1 VRVLTIVCQ
10 WCHVIVLENKFCNA
24 EHLWQWKSVAYTV
37 QDSLISHRYNVLPLF
52 IANDVLDSLISHRYN
67 ALPLFIANDV
77 LDSLIS
83 HRYNALP
90 LFIANDVLD
99 SLTSHCCIGLY
110 LLLTVHEEILFLKP
124 NIVIL
129 WSVSMLPSDVSKDH
143 GQHFTT
149 CWWHLV
155 QIYQTCTKM
164 AVDFLLDCTFPVC
177 VYIACKQ
184 LRSRHWIV
192 RSVCEIWYSDTS
204 AAESSSLLG
213 RDAVSLGGRFSVC
226 SERCRAF
233 VFVVMQSKTKCWHR
247 WWKLG
252 IYLEHS

>member
-1 VRVLTIVCQ
+1 MRVLTILCQ
-10 WCHVIVLENKFCNA
+10 WCHVILLENKFCNA
-24 EHLWQWKSVAYTV
+24 EHLWQWKSIAYTV
-37 QDSLISHRYNVLPLF
+37 QDSLISHQ
-52 IANDVLDSLISHRYN
+52 YN
-67 ALPLFIANDV
+67 ALPLFIAHDV
-77 LDSLIS
+77 LGSLIS
-83 HRYNALP
+83 HCY
-90 LFIANDVLD
+90 
-99 SLTSHCCIGLY
+99 IGLY
-110 LLLTVHEEILFLKP
+110 LLFTLHEEILFLKP

-143 GQHFTT
+143 GQHFTI

-155 QIYQTCTKM
+155 QIYQTCRTKM

-177 VYIACKQ
+177 VYIACEQ